1 MAASPDAPS
10 PKPRKRSASKASSR
24 PDAERLKLTLYLD
37 ADMAKRFSVH
47 AAMTGVDRSTLFAE
61 MVRVHCR
68 RFVVSDR
75 ERVPGEAAETDA
87 T

>member
-1 MAASPDAPS
+1 MATHPDAQS

-24 PDAERLKLTLYLD
+24 PDAGRVKLTLYLD
-37 ADMAKRFSVH
+37 ADLSRRFTVH

-61 MVRVHCR
+61 MVRAHCR

-75 ERVPGEAAETDA
+75 ERGPGEAIDTDRP
-87 T
+87 